1 MVHLPSN
8 WAAHQDF
15 TMLPKSKLGE
25 SFIHSSG
32 MSDLSGIPHDNDAA
46 CEAVGQQHL
55 SCH

>member
-1 MVHLPSN
+1 VHLPSN